1 MSQGWLDALT
11 RHAEAGTPSVLL
23 TIARIRGSAPREAGA
38 KMVVSALEQDGT
50 IGGGALEHEC
60 GRIARDLLRHG
71 SPQPLMRDFP
81 LGPALG
87 QCCGGHVTVLFEP
100 MLPPGWQVVIFG
112 AGHVGRALVAVL
124 SALPCRMAWIDDRPG
139 VFAAAVVPGNVVC
152 VSQAA
157 RDFVVPAAAM
167 VLVMTH
173 DHQLDYEIVRK
184 CLARDDLAFVGLIGS
199 ATKRARFA
207 GRLARDGILP
217 ASLAR
222 LTCPIGVA
230 GAGGKLPAEIAVAV
244 AAQMLMIRDTPTIKA
259 GRMAPEELAAR
270 EAAGCGDLA
279 CAGCAAT

>member
-1 MSQGWLDALT
+1 MSQGWLDALA

-23 TIARIRGSAPREAGA
+23 TVARIRGSAPREAGA

-60 GRIARDLLRHG
+60 GRLARDLLRHG
-71 SPQPLMRDFP
+71 SPQPVMRDFP

-100 MLPPGWQVVIFG
+100 MLPPAWQVAIFG

-124 SALPCRMAWIDDRPG
+124 GALPCRITWIDDRPG
-139 VFAAAVVPGNVVC
+139 VFAGVVPRNVGC
-152 VSQAA
+152 VSQMA
-157 RDFVVPAAAM
+157 REFVVPTGAM

-173 DHQLDYEIVRK
+173 DHQLDYEIVRG

-207 GRLARDGILP
+207 GRLARDGVLP

-222 LTCPIGVA
+222 LTCPIGIA
-230 GAGGKLPAEIAVAV
+230 GAGGKLPAEIAVVV
-244 AAQMLMIRDTPTIKA
+244 AAQMLMIRDARTAEA
-259 GRMAPEELAAR
+259 GRMAEEVAAHG
-270 EAAGCGDLA
+270 AVGCGDPA